1 MKLPTDAPRNQTP
14 IIRPAIRA
22 GASLVIELRPTGLRH
37 SSAKVWT
44 R

>member
-1 MKLPTDAPRNQTP
+1 MKLPTDVARNQTP

-22 GASLVIELRPTGLRH
+22 GASLVMALRPTGLRH
-37 SSAKVWT
+37 SSPKVCS